1 MYAFRFFLLLIIL
14 TATGAFIQARAPLWT
29 LTLLPLLFWLAQN
42 WAVALTSDSA
52 RPATFSLSRM
62 LFNAYAN
69 MQFLLTGVIWLLA
82 PVFWLR
88 HGGGMLAA
96 LMCAL
101 ALCAWILL
109 YRRRWAY
116 PLWVYQHAANARKF
130 AALARELEQGFWQSE
145 SGSLRALKQF
155 WSQGVWV
162 NLVDAT
168 LYLAPLALLTVAG
181 LEAHRLRSWLAFCL
195 LILPALAL
203 LRVQLSQMMLAPTT
217 AQGETHADH
226 YHDLSAD
233 FAALDALDAK
243 DAALVPDARAAEFLL
258 RDASTDPELSAVQ
271 LLQRAVAAGDAKSVD
286 RLLASG
292 VNPNNPL
299 PMQAADLRS
308 PLVLAAIS
316 GQLAMIKRLIAGG
329 AEVNGKSADLTP
341 LLAATRDTWSGR
353 FDVVMALLTN
363 GADVHVKD
371 RVGTTALHG
380 AARSSDAALLQLLL
394 DAGADTA
401 VLDNAGLTPLACA
414 LISGQTANAQIL
426 LKITPK
432 DSNLKDITDSSKA
445 LPLAHAL
452 AQCDAPESALID
464 LVIAQGNL
472 DALDDAQETPLHRCA
487 RLDAS
492 EFAEALLAAGANA
505 SAKNALA
512 QTPLMLAVSHAS
524 LRVMAHLRFAKPAQD
539 ALDQLG
545 NSALHHAVLA
555 AEARIDV
562 LDQLLAMGVAVGLK
576 NAEGF
581 SAAELALRAG
591 RWDLA
596 RRLSPEHEL
605 PEELEQVIDD
615 ASHVA
620 KAPKREQLLI
630 QSARGA
636 RFSVAQ
642 SLLALGSVDQ
652 HTHLQILL
660 ALGERLDESWLSAL
674 RAAGLSLGTAETEPV
689 LCALARQCP
698 PPENAMQLLLDA
710 GASVAADGES
720 DTPLLLLCGAAA
732 ELEGTRCPLP
742 ASPSA
747 KLLAQ
752 LLSKGCDLGGKD
764 RELRNALSYALQW
777 CDLATVTLLLQAGN
791 EKNLDLNARDATGQT
806 PLLRALGRADSA
818 SVVSALI
825 KKGADPNVTGRDGK
839 SARAAALAAGQ
850 MGLAEV
856 LSWPGDTHPGR
867 ALRDSDVAEAAARSD
882 QQGVLRLLQL
892 GYSIDAPDAAG
903 FSALTHACALGARG
917 LIEFLIENG
926 AAVNGTEQVVTPL
939 AAAVRARHF
948 DIIRR
953 LIALGADVN
962 RPMAELSPLSLAAGL
977 LDSDCCTLLLELGAS
992 LTPATPQLPPVHAAL
1007 RAVMAGG
1014 DFMLGQKLLQVLIQ
1028 RGADP
1033 DAIDSSGRAPLMT
1046 LVGAN
1051 SNALKYP
1058 EDERLLNM
1066 LKTLLRLGANPQI
1079 RDNHQR
1085 GALHWCC
1092 RHLLFQAAE
1101 ILLDAG
1107 ADPMAVDE
1115 FRKLPVDM
1123 TTTLNR
1129 HDFMALFRGEG
1140 R

>member
-1 MYAFRFFLLLIIL
+1 MHALLFFIPLIIL
-14 TATGAFIQARAPLWT
+14 TALGAFAQAHAPGWALVVVV
-29 LTLLPLLFWLAQN
+29 PLFWLAQT
-42 WAVALTSDSA
+42 WALVLSEPERERTLLSA
-52 RPATFSLSRM
+52 PRL
-62 LFNAYAN
+62 LLNAYAHL
-69 MQFLLTGVIWLLA
+69 QFILAGTLWLLA
-82 PVFWLR
+82 PIFWLR

-96 LMCAL
+96 LLTAL

-116 PLWVYQHAANARKF
+116 PMWLHSQGASARKF
-130 AALARELEQGFWQSE
+130 SALARELEQGFWQSE
-145 SGSLRALKQF
+145 QGSLRAEKQF
-155 WSQGVWV
+155 WSQGIWV
-162 NLVDAT
+162 NALDAT
-168 LYLAPLALLTVAG
+168 LCLAALTVLLMPG
-181 LEAHRLRSWLAFCL
+181 IDAHRLRIWLAFCL

-203 LRVQLSQMMLAPTT
+203 LRVQLSQMSSSLVA
-217 AQGETHADH
+217 AGATHADR
-226 YHDLSAD
+226 YPDLSAE
-233 FAALDALDAK
+233 FAAFDAIESTPSASEQDK
-243 DAALVPDARAAEFLL
+243 RAAEFSL
-258 RDASTDPELSAVQ
+258 RNATTDPELSAVQ
-271 LLQRAVAAGDAKSVD
+271 LLQRAVASGNAKSVD
-286 RLLASG
+286 DLLNSG
-292 VNPNNPL
+292 VNPNDAL
-299 PMQAADLRS
+299 PQNAADQRS

-329 AEVNGKSADLTP
+329 ADVNGKSADLTP

-363 GADVHVKD
+363 GANVQAKD
-371 RVGTTALHG
+371 RHGVTALHG
-380 AARSSDAALLQLLL
+380 AARSSDTALLQLLL
-394 DAGADTA
+394 DAGSETA
-401 VLDNAGLTPLACA
+401 ALDHAGSTPLACA

-432 DSNLKDITDSSKA
+432 DIGVIDNKA
-445 LPLAHAL
+445 LPLTHAL
-452 AQCDAPESALID
+452 AQCDGPEPALID
-464 LVIAQGNL
+464 LVLAQGGL
-472 DALDDAQETPLHRCA
+472 DALDHNQETALHRCA
-487 RLDAS
+487 RLDAG
-492 EFAEALLAAGANA
+492 EFAEALIAAGANA
-505 SAKNALA
+505 NAKNATGLTA
-512 QTPLMLAVSHAS
+512 LMLAVSHGS
-524 LRVMAHLRFAKPAQD
+524 LRVLVHLRYAKQAVD
-539 ALDQLG
+539 AVDQLG

-562 LDQLLAMGVAVGLK
+562 LDQLLEMAVTVGLK
-576 NAEGF
+576 NAEGL

-605 PEELEQVIDD
+605 PEELERVIDD

-620 KAPKREQLLI
+620 NAPKREQLLI
-630 QSARGA
+630 QAARSARIA
-636 RFSVAQ
+636 VAQ
-642 SLLALGSVDQ
+642 SLLALGAVDQ

-660 ALGERLDESWLSAL
+660 ALGERLDATWLSAL
-674 RAAGLSLGTAETEPV
+674 LAAGLKLGSGETEPI

-698 PPENAMQLLLDA
+698 APENAIQLLLDA
-710 GASVAADGES
+710 GASVAADAES

-732 ELEGTRCPLP
+732 ELEGARCPLTS
-742 ASPSA
+742 SPSA
-747 KLLAQ
+747 KLLTQ
-752 LLSKGCDLGGKD
+752 LLAKGCDLGCKD

-791 EKNLDLNARDATGQT
+791 EKNLDINARDAMGQT
-806 PLLRALGRADSA
+806 PLLRALSRVDSA
-818 SVVSALI
+818 TVVSALI

-839 SARAAALAAGQ
+839 SARAAALAAGH

-856 LSWPGDTHPGR
+856 LSWPGDAHPGR
-867 ALRDSDVAEAAARSD
+867 ALRDSDVAEAAARGD

-892 GYSIDAPDAAG
+892 GFSIDAPDSAG

-926 AAVNGTEQVVTPL
+926 ASVNGTDQVVTPL

-962 RPMAELSPLSLAAGL
+962 RAMAELSPLSLAAGL
-977 LDSDCCTLLLELGAS
+977 LDTDCCTLLLELGAS
-992 LTPATPQLPPVHAAL
+992 LTPEMPQLPPVHAVL
-1007 RAVMAGG
+1007 RAVLAGG
-1014 DFMLGQKLLQVLIQ
+1014 DIVVGQKLLHVLIQ

-1033 DAIDSSGRAPLMT
+1033 DAIDSTARAPLMT

-1051 SNALKYP
+1051 TNALKYP
-1058 EDERLLNM
+1058 EDERLLSM